1 MISSPFSRHLD
12 DSYDGDVR
20 RHLDTLTFA
29 RLATNAC
36 YRFVP
41 PFIATIAADF
51 DVSVTRI
58 GVALAVGEI
67 AGLFGPLIGRAVD
80 RMSRRAAMLCGGYG
94 LAAAVVLAGASRS
107 LAVLAVALVALS
119 ASKILLDSATVA
131 WINDR
136 VPYEARGRVVGIL
149 ETSWALGLLVGVAS
163 MGVVTQFTNWRI
175 GFGSGAL
182 VTAILTT
189 AIAMRMPAG
198 GRVSAG
204 EHHEHV
210 PFRAIG
216 IPGLHVIGTMF
227 LLMAASQS
235 VSVTFGPWMSDEFGS
250 SDLAISAV
258 VFGLGAVELLA
269 SITAARRVDVW
280 GKERSVTIGALC
292 MVPVGALMVVGA
304 GNLMVGLALL
314 IAFIGFFEF
323 AVVTVLPVA
332 ANLVP
337 GRTGIGLGIAVG
349 AGTLGRAAATPVAT
363 AIYED
368 GPGFGAATMFGAACA
383 LVTVGLMARYR
394 AITDRPSR
402 ETQR

>member
-1 MISSPFSRHLD
+1 MPISLFSRHLD
-12 DSYDGDVR
+12 DSYDADVR
-20 RHLDTLTFA
+20 RHLDHLTHA

-67 AGLFGPLIGRAVD
+67 AGLLGPLIGRAVD
-80 RMSRRAAMLCGGYG
+80 RMTRRAAMLVGGYG
-94 LAAAVVLAGASRS
+94 LAAAVLLAGSSRS
-107 LAVLAVALVALS
+107 LPVLAAALVLLS
-119 ASKILLDSATVA
+119 ACKILLDSATVA

-136 VPYEARGRVVGIL
+136 VPYAARGRVVGIL
-149 ETSWALGLLVGVAS
+149 ETSWALGLLVGVAL
-163 MGVVTQFTNWRI
+163 MGVVTQYSNWRI
-175 GFGSGAL
+175 GFGTGGLA
-182 VTAILTT
+182 TAVLTT
-189 AIAMRMPAG
+189 VIALRMPG
-198 GRVSAG
+198 GSRRAVT
-204 EHHEHV
+204 EHHEGAGV
-210 PFRAIG
+210 RAVG
-216 IPGLHVIGTMF
+216 ARGLLVIGSMF
-227 LLMAASQS
+227 LLMAASQA
-235 VSVTFGPWMSDEFGS
+235 VSVTFGPWMSDEFGA

-258 VFGLGAVELLA
+258 VFGLGAIELAA

-280 GKERSVTIGALC
+280 GKERSVAIGALC
-292 MVPVGALMVVGA
+292 MVPAGALLIVGA
-304 GNLMVGLALL
+304 GNLAVGLALL

-337 GRTGIGLGIAVG
+337 GRTGIGLGVAVG

-368 GPGFGAATMFGAACA
+368 GPGFGAAAVFGAVCA
-383 LVTVGLMARYR
+383 LVTVGLMARFR
-394 AITDRPSR
+394 ALTAD
-402 ETQR
+402 